1 MSDDILYIDHHG
13 GDEDIA
19 NEAVV
24 STSVANEEN
33 EPLHTETAIETTP
46 TDDNDATAN
55 DSLEEDV
62 FQENP
67 SIIAEEE
74 SGQMQEQEYDNP
86 DNTDDSYSQ
95 PTENEDLEKDPF
107 DDIQSKMI
115 GYPLPTPEISNISPP
130 PPPQSKEQTNEEN

>member
-13 GDEDIA
+13 GDEDIT

-24 STSVANEEN
+24 RTGDANEDN
-33 EPLHTETAIETTP
+33 EPLHTETAVETTP
-46 TDDNDATAN
+46 SDNNGATTN

-67 SIIAEEE
+67 STIAEEVSE
-74 SGQMQEQEYDNP
+74 QMQEQEYSNP

-95 PTENEDLEKDPF
+95 PTEDEDLEKDPF
-107 DDIQSKMI
+107 DDIHSKMI